1 VDIVAGA
8 QQRAAPF
15 NRRRAW
21 IVAVGALVAAVLA
34 LAGVK
39 AAQIG
44 AMIKAGKSFTIPPE
58 SVTSAKVVTMEWQA
72 ARSAVGSLLAVH
84 GVTVASEVP
93 GTVREIGFDSGASVR
108 KGDPLVKLD
117 TSTEEAQLAAARAD
131 AGLAKANLDR
141 ARTLRESK
149 SNSPADLDAALARS
163 QQATANMATLQAT
176 IAKKTIRAPFDGRL
190 GIRQVELG
198 QVLAS
203 GTAIATLQSV
213 SPIYAEF
220 WLPQQALAD
229 LSAGMQSRLRTDVFP
244 QSSWTGVVTTVNS
257 EVDVATRNVRIRA
270 TFPNADA
277 RLRPGMFANVEVLA
291 PDKRQ
296 VLVIPSTAVLYA
308 PYGDSVF
315 AIEEKKDNGATSLI
329 AHQKF
334 VRLGERRGDLIA
346 VDSGLQPGESIV
358 SSGAFKL
365 RNGMAVAVHNDLA
378 PNAEVSPKPTEN

>member
-1 VDIVAGA
+1 MDIVAGA
-8 QQRAAPF
+8 QQQAAPF

>member
-8 QQRAAPF
+8 QQQAAPF